1 MFRRKNATIANA
13 AVLQGLISPAP
24 SAVCKT
30 PSNEKACGQLQTHG
44 AKSMPLSRVNDDD
57 GDEDD
62 DNDENCVHHN
72 RLRSMSTG
80 SENTELTEY
89 TSATEVRETASVCTV
104 KKVPNSGRGNNTK
117 SAVNRA
123 DCC

>member
-1 MFRRKNATIANA
+1 M
-13 AVLQGLISPAP
+13 QGLTSPAI
-24 SAVCKT
+24 SAVCRT
-30 PSNEKACGQLQTHG
+30 PSNVNIGSQRQSNNQTQEV
-44 AKSMPLSRVNDDD
+44 KSTHLSRVNDDD
-57 GDEDD
+57 GDDDD

-104 KKVPNSGRGNNTK
+104 KKVPHNGHGNNTRP
-117 SAVNRA
+117 AVSRA
-123 DCC
+123 DCY

>member
-1 MFRRKNATIANA
+1 MNA
-13 AVLQGLISPAP
+13 AVLQGLTSPALP
-24 SAVCKT
+24 VVCKT
-30 PSNEKACGQLQTHG
+30 ASNASIDSQLQSYNQTHG
-44 AKSMPLSRVNDDD
+44 VKSTPLSRVNDDD
-57 GDEDD
+57 GDDDD

-104 KKVPNSGRGNNTK
+104 KRVPNNGHGNNART
-117 SAVNRA
+117 AVSNSE
-123 DCC
+123 